1 MNSKSVRS
9 VGAVLAL
16 SGVLS
21 VGVAGGLAFAD
32 GTSAPATNA
41 GTPASATPSQQ
52 QQSFESL
59 PNGTYSVPVHAYNA
73 SDASKLSM
81 MDGAVSKTPAQL
93 TVKDGVY
100 TLSLTVTKMT
110 VGNITAGVSEVGV
123 FESYVY
129 NAKQYVKP
137 AGDTKQLFKE
147 QTPTKEGSDAPISF
161 TLTDGMKKSRAVALS
176 LTIPFHNS
184 TEAVILKLDTSK
196 FDAQAAKEADDAKKK
211 EDAAKKQAAEQAAK
225 KQAAEQ
231 AAKAQQ
237 QAEAQKAQAPQAA
250 PQEADAGSSQQ
261 TADGLT
267 VGASYKVPLHFSKH
281 NASGDSMS
289 GKFFGDYAVAIPHA
303 DGTCELRF
311 STNRPDYLT
320 RVAYKGRA
328 AKILRESSTSREYSI
343 TIPATNKEF
352 VATLEFTVIPM
363 NRMTAKA
370 DMHVYM
376 NKAQLIENDANAH
389 ASSTHTGA
397 AGKDGMPK
405 TGDFAGVA
413 GLAGLTGSAAIIA
426 AVAAARRRF
435 EH

>member
-41 GTPASATPSQQ
+41 ATAASATPSQQ

-196 FDAQAAKEADDAKKK
+196 YDAQAAKAADDAKKK

-237 QAEAQKAQAPQAA
+237 QAEAQKAQVPQAA
-250 PQEADAGSSQQ
+250 PQEAGDAQSEQ
-261 TADGLT
+261 TVDGLT
-267 VGASYKVPLHFSKH
+267 VGASYKVPLHFFKYK
-281 NASGDSMS
+281 ASGDSMS
-289 GKFFGDYAVAIPHA
+289 GKFFGDYAVAIPQA

-311 STNRPDYLT
+311 STNRPDFLT
-320 RVAYKGRA
+320 RVAYKGRT

-397 AGKDGMPK
+397 VGKDGMPK

>member
-16 SGVLS
+16 SGVLT

-41 GTPASATPSQQ
+41 ATAASATPSQQ

-81 MDGAVSKTPAQL
+81 MDGAVSKTPAHL

-196 FDAQAAKEADDAKKK
+196 YDAQAAKAADDAKKK

-237 QAEAQKAQAPQAA
+237 QAEAQKAQVPQAA
-250 PQEADAGSSQQ
+250 PQEAGDAQSEQ
-261 TADGLT
+261 TVDGLI
-267 VGASYKVPLHFSKH
+267 VGASYKVPLHFFKYK
-281 NASGDSMS
+281 ASGDSMS
-289 GKFFGDYAVAIPHA
+289 GKFFGDYAVAIPQA

-311 STNRPDYLT
+311 STNRPDFLT
-320 RVAYKGRA
+320 RVAYKGRT

-352 VATLEFTVIPM
+352 VATLAFTVVPM
-363 NRMTAKA
+363 NHMTVEA

-376 NKAQLIENDANAH
+376 NRAELIEKGTSAH

-397 AGKDGMPK
+397 VGKDGMPK

>member
-137 AGDTKQLFKE
+137 VGDTKQLFKE

-196 FDAQAAKEADDAKKK
+196 FDAQAAKATDDTKKK
-211 EDAAKKQAAEQAAK
+211 EDAAKKQAAD
-225 KQAAEQ
+225 Q

-237 QAEAQKAQAPQAA
+237 QAEAQKAQVPQAA
-250 PQEADAGSSQQ
+250 PQEAGDAQSEQ
-261 TADGLT
+261 TVDGLT

-397 AGKDGMPK
+397 VGKDGMPK